1 MKTEQKPTTILLVD
15 DERAYRRAVS
25 DVLCSQGYTVVQA
38 GSAAEALQVLNV
50 VTPELIMLD
59 VMMPEVD
66 GLTLLR
72 QLSDEPRFLSVPI
85 VMASAKAQAADRWS
99 AWERGASAYLAKP
112 FTFNEVTSLVEYLLT
127 PSGSAEAPA
136 EESAE
141 VPFELLH
148 PTALM

>member
-1 MKTEQKPTTILLVD
+1 MKTERKATTVLLVD
-15 DERAYRRAVS
+15 DERAYRQAVS
-25 DVLCSQGYTVVQA
+25 DVLNSQGYTVVQA
-38 GSAAEALQVLNV
+38 GSAAEALQVLNL

-72 QLSDEPRFLSVPI
+72 QLSVEPRFLSVPI

-99 AWERGASAYLAKP
+99 AWERGATAYLAKP
-112 FTFNEVTSLVEYLLT
+112 FTFDEVTSLVEYLLT
-127 PSGSAEAPA
+127 PPD
-136 EESAE
+136 SAE
-141 VPFELLH
+141 VSAEVSLEMVQ

>member
-1 MKTEQKPTTILLVD
+1 MKTERKATTVLLID
-15 DERAYRRAVS
+15 DERAYRQAVS
-25 DVLCSQGYTVVQA
+25 DVLNSQGYTVVQA
-38 GSAAEALQVLNV
+38 GSAAEALRVLEM

-85 VMASAKAQAADRWS
+85 IMASAKAQAIDRWS

-112 FTFNEVTSLVEYLLT
+112 FTFDEVSSLVEYLL
-127 PSGSAEAPA
+127 APPD
-136 EESAE
+136 SAE
-141 VPFELLH
+141 VSAEVSLEMFQ